1 MLGGV
6 KNYKT
11 KLCYCLR
18 CTFAFYD
25 YRITEEENFHIY
37 NNYRDES
44 YQKLRERY
52 EYWYT
57 EKVNT
62 ALNDDVNVLR
72 EQQRVIESIIEKNI
86 SRELREALDYGG
98 NEGKTFTDRIGT
110 RGKFVF
116 DISGVKTIDGVN
128 GISDFEE
135 LKQHSFDFIMC
146 NMVFEHV
153 SYPLEILKNLKEIGD
168 EDTLYYIEVPDENP
182 FIKGNK
188 FSIWKNWPLIFNRN
202 LSIVHLIKSYF
213 KQLKDPFMPMKEH
226 INFFTEKRSNRMG
239 CSIICFV

>member
-1 MLGGV
+1 M
-6 KNYKT
+6 
-11 KLCYCLR
+11 
-18 CTFAFYD
+18 
-25 YRITEEENFHIY
+25 
-37 NNYRDES
+37 
-44 YQKLRERY
+44 
-52 EYWYT
+52 
-57 EKVNT
+57 
-62 ALNDDVNVLR
+62 
-72 EQQRVIESIIEKNI
+72 
-86 SRELREALDYGG
+86 DYGG

-226 INFFTEKRSNRMG
+226 INFFTEKSLTVMIESNGFQLLDLQRNDEKG
-239 CSIICFV
+239 VIGWGAVLSALFKKKV